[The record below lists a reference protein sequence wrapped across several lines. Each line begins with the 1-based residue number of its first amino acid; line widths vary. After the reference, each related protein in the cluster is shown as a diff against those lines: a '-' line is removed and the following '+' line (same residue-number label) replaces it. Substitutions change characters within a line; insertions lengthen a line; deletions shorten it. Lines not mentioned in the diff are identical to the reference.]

1 MRTPTRPLL
10 MITLGAALAWA
21 GCAGSP
27 GESPVSPTIATV
39 AGEASVVSTLGNGPG
54 GPAAP
59 GTGTCAGSGD
69 CTGGGQGPGYVNGP
83 GSGLCGDACTGAVGP
98 DPEDIGE
105 MLGLA
110 VQEEHKAEMLYRS
123 VLEDYGPGTLPFA
136 TIAESEAHHLAALE
150 LLMTRR
156 QLTPP
161 ASAWAPSDF
170 PTFATLA
177 AACAAGADAEIA
189 DAAFY
194 SPYLDRDDLPQDVAT
209 VFANL
214 QAASLQNHL
223 PAFERCR

>member
-1 MRTPTRPLL
+1 

-27 GESPVSPTIATV
+27 AESPVAPTV
-39 AGEASVVSTLGNGPG
+39 AAVADEAGVVSALGNGPG

-59 GTGTCAGSGD
+59 GTGTCTGSVD

-83 GSGLCGDACTGAVGP
+83 GSGLCGDACTGAIGP
-98 DPEDIGE
+98 DPQDIEE
-105 MLGLA
+105 MLDLA
-110 VQEEHKAEMLYRS
+110 IQEEYKAQMLYRS
-123 VLEDYGPGTLPFA
+123 VLEDYGAETLPFA
-136 TIAESEAHHLAALE
+136 TIAESEAHHVAALQ
-150 LLMTRR
+150 LLLSRR

-170 PTFATLA
+170 LPFATLA

-194 SPYLDRDDLPQDVAT
+194 SPYLDRDDLPLDVAT